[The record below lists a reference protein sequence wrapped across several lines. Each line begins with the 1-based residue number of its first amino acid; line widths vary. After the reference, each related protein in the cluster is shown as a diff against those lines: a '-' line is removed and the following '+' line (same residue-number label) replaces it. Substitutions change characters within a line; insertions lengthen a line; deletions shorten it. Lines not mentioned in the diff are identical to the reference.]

1 MELLMSKPKNI
12 KKPNYRKISEKIKK
26 LGNPNEATNSQL
38 ERLFNLQHIKYVMSL
53 EDQLKEDKA
62 HLLLKQNTIET
73 LEEDIT
79 KKGELMAL
87 WVKSQKR
94 NVKIVNRQRRV
105 EEDDHKKL
113 FAKLVEF
120 RDANTE
126 LAEHNKKITQDNFD
140 LTRAYNGLHTLGKFA
155 EESGVDIKKHNG
167 KLPENDKYEFHQK
180 HTLLESGKVKHQY
193 KLKAKKK
200 GQND

>member
-1 MELLMSKPKNI
+1 MPKLKNI
-12 KKPNYRKISEKIKK
+12 KKSNYRKVSDKVEK
-26 LGNPNEATNSQL
+26 LGGATKATNAQL

-94 NVKIVNRQRRV
+94 NVKLVNRQR
-105 EEDDHKKL
+105 EIEADEHKRL
-113 FAKLVEF
+113 FEKLVEF

-167 KLPENDKYEFHQK
+167 KLPENHKWDFEQK
-180 HTLLESGKVKHQY
+180 HTLTEGGKVKHQY
-193 KLKAKKK
+193 KLKAKKENK
-200 GQND
+200 TNE